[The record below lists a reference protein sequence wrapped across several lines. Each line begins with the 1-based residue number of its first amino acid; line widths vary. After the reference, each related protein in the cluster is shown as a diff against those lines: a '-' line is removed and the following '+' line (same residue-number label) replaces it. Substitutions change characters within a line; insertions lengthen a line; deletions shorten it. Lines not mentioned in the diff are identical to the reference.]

1 MFPIVA
7 KPRTKNWY
15 EKKPKK
21 PYVIV
26 IYLFFQKKKEKKK
39 RKNINRN
46 PRVWLKDGTGQ
57 HM

>member
-1 MFPIVA
+1 MFLIVA

-26 IYLFFQKKKEKKK
+26 IYLLFQIKKKKEKEKTLTE
-39 RKNINRN
+39 IQ
-46 PRVWLKDGTGQ
+46 GYG
-57 HM
+57 